1 MPTIENR
8 ATMQV
13 IVSND
18 GKWFHLGELMQLAG
32 TNESTPTEGR
42 VGGRL
47 FDLWFPVGGDVFT
60 TVEEVLQ
67 HHGIAHNLVSL
78 EPKYQDFEATYNEK
92 ESAA

>member
-1 MPTIENR
+1 MKAENR

-13 IVSND
+13 IVLND
-18 GKWFHLGELMQLAG
+18 GKWFHLAALMQLAG
-32 TNESTPTEGR
+32 TNESTAREGR

-47 FDLWFPVGGDVFT
+47 FDLWFPVGDDLFT
-60 TVEEVLQ
+60 TVEAVLC

-78 EPKYQDFEATYNEK
+78 EPKYQDFEATYNKK